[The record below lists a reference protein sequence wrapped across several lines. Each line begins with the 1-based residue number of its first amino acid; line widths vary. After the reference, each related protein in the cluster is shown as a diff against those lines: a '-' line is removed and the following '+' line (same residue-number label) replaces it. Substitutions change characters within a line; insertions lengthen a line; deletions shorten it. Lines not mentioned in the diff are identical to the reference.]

1 MKLRNKI
8 VALFLTVAC
17 AFGLAVAG
25 NATKVNAAEE
35 TFTLVKNVADLAVG
49 DSVIVVA
56 SKSNVALSTE
66 QKSNNRGQTA
76 ISKDGENITIDNT
89 GNVQILT
96 LQAGK
101 LDGTF
106 AFYTGKGYLYAASS
120 SSNYLRTETTLS
132 NNSSWV
138 ITVTSAGVATIK
150 AKGTNT
156 RNWMR
161 YNSQS
166 SLFACYSSGQNDIS
180 LYKLAANVEELT
192 DAEKLAVAK
201 DSLNLDSNIITSN
214 ISLPTIGAYGA
225 EISWES
231 SNDGILDFEGYVER
245 PEEDTEVTLT
255 ATITLGDLVET
266 KVFEVVVKGGRAV
279 VTNPVAGTPYK
290 LMLTQETL
298 SKDLFFTGVVSGNY
312 ISSTED
318 AAKAAIL
325 TLIEVEGGY
334 HLQALV
340 NGEVKYING
349 VVSGKHVNAKAQDTP
364 TTVWQYNTTYNTLV
378 SKFTTTEETNTDFY
392 IGTFNNYDTFS
403 MSKISF
409 AATSFVS
416 HFVKLTAAELEE
428 YNALKVKVGYQVGT
442 KDEAKALRLV
452 AEFNLTAEK
461 LETFE
466 STIAFR
472 VTHNDVTDERVVTTL
487 YSSVNPMNDEA
498 ELTGA
503 YYAVLTYVN
512 IPAGEY
518 LVEVLVDG
526 EVAAT
531 VTATVA

>member
-1 MKLRNKI
+1 MKLKNKI

-25 NATKVNAAEE
+25 NAQKVEAADATYTK
-35 TFTLVKNVADLAVG
+35 
-49 DSVIVVA
+49 
-56 SKSNVALSTE
+56 
-66 QKSNNRGQTA
+66 
-76 ISKDGENITIDNT
+76 
-89 GNVQILT
+89 
-96 LQAGK
+96 
-101 LDGTF
+101 
-106 AFYTGKGYLYAASS
+106 
-120 SSNYLRTETTLS
+120 
-132 NNSSWV
+132 
-138 ITVTSAGVATIK
+138 VTSAPTDWSGTYLIVAEHSKVIFDGSLSTLDAAHNEVSVTIDGTQITGDYSAYEFTIEAYSTGYSIK
-150 AKGTNT
+150 AASGKYIGHAKNENKLTSSTSALENTITFNNGDVDIKNAGGGFLRWNATNNDT
-156 RNWMR
+156 SYRFR
-161 YNSQS
+161 YYKSTSYTNQKPIQ
-166 SLFACYSSGQNDIS
+166 LYLKNDGP
-180 LYKLAANVEELT
+180 VEELT

-245 PEEDTEVTLT
+245 PEEDTNVTLT

-266 KVFEVVVKGGRAV
+266 KVFEVVVKGGRSV

-290 LMLTQETL
+290 LMLTQENL
-298 SKDLFFTGVVSGNY
+298 SKDLFFTGVISGNY

-318 AAKAAIL
+318 AADAAIV

-340 NGEVKYING
+340 NGEVKYVNG
-349 VVSGKHVNAKAQDTP
+349 VVSGKYVNVKTQDTP

-378 SKFTTTEETNTDFY
+378 SKFTTTADTNVDFY
-392 IGTFNNYDTFS
+392 IGTYGTYNTFS
-403 MSKISF
+403 MSNISF
-409 AATSFVS
+409 APTSFVS

-452 AEFNLTAEK
+452 AEFNLTAED

-472 VTHNDVTDERVVTTL
+472 VTKGGVADERAVTTL

-512 IPAGEY
+512 VPAGEY
-518 LVEVLVDG
+518 TVEVLVDG

-531 VTATVA
+531 VVATVA